1 MFDNHPLEMTFEDR
15 LPAGLGGRCYG
26 VYTATVSD
34 VVDPDNLGR
43 VKIKLP
49 WAKDPGDD
57 AYEAWAR
64 VSTLMGGDKRG
75 SFFMPDVA
83 DEVLVAFADG
93 DPRSPFVIGGLWNG
107 QDKPP
112 ETMDGAGKN
121 YKKVLKSRNGV
132 TITLDDTDGKET
144 LILETPGGQKLTLQ
158 DGPGSVELK
167 DAAGNSLKMET
178 SGVTITAVANLT
190 IRALQVTVSAPMVNV
205 DAAMAKFSGV
215 INTPTIIA
223 TSVIGSSY
231 TPGAGNI
238 L

>member
-1 MFDNHPLEMTFEDR
+1 VFDNHPLEMTFEDR

-107 QDKPP
+107 QDRPP

-144 LILETPGGQKLTLQ
+144 LILETPGGQKITLQ
-158 DGPGSVELK
+158 DGPGSVEIK
-167 DAAGNSLKMET
+167 DATGNSLKMET
-178 SGVTITAVANLT
+178 SGVTITAAAKLT
-190 IRALQVTVSAPMVNV
+190 INAAQVTVSSPMVTV

-223 TSVIGSSY
+223 TSVIGTSY